1 MSPNSLSCCQLKNI
15 KLHLDNYSKIFIRV
29 LPIYWAFLTFM
40 LLRPSVKVDPIFLF
54 QGVDKVVHFG
64 IFTVLSF
71 CFMSALPRLRF
82 SVSLLILLVYA
93 LLTEVF
99 QGIMKNGRTFEL
111 LDIVADTAGILTG
124 IFIYRQMKKRN

>member
-1 MSPNSLSCCQLKNI
+1 
-15 KLHLDNYSKIFIRV
+15 IRV

-40 LLRPSVKVDPIFLF
+40 LLRSSVKVDPISPF

-71 CFMSALPRLRF
+71 CFMAALPRLRF

-93 LLTEVF
+93 LLTVVF
-99 QGIMKNGRTFEL
+99 ERKIKNGRIFEI
-111 LDIVADTAGILTG
+111 LDIIADTSGILTG